1 MAEGGR
7 KPCLLAGVRVG
18 GLGRV
23 TNPESTHQPAS
34 FWAHQAADWS
44 TNTARLVGTFELGA
58 KVSSHATSPIA
69 FHLLVACGTQRLGAR
84 LVDLRSSAAVHS
96 LVSHGQI
103 DGSAAANLAV
113 TWSLVQDH
121 IVASGSADGVARLWN
136 IRRNNL
142 GTCALA
148 KVHNGPVNGLTWTD
162 DSAYIVSA
170 GHNRQFSLATTIRN
184 DYNGHL
190 TIFVSPSRLT
200 PQKKEFLFYPNKNG
214 MLVTGLHEGTLIIR
228 LRGMGPAVAAT
239 RQRGERTTRNFLSST
254 NVSDGI
260 YSRHLDGHIRAWTPQ
275 LEALDKEDESTSIED
290 ATGARVKKRKVLD
303 DVFRTLMG
311 RADLVLLKRCLVSSG
326 AQLSTLVLAH
336 LIMEDGVTRRS
347 RFHKHEP
354 SEPEIGEDRR
364 LWSPTSS
371 SREVH
376 NETRDHAD
384 QISLWLFKS
393 LLVLSPTA
401 LLLTDTPS

>member
-1 MAEGGR
+1 MAESGR
-7 KPCLLAGVRVG
+7 QPRLLAGVRVG

-23 TNPESTHQPAS
+23 TNPESTLQPA
-34 FWAHQAADWS
+34 FLWAHQAGPHWS

-84 LVDLRSSAAVHS
+84 LVDLPSSAAVQS

-103 DGSAAANLAV
+103 NGSAAANLAV
-113 TWSLVQDH
+113 TWSLVHDH

-136 IRRNNL
+136 IRRH
-142 GTCALA
+142 T

-162 DSAYIVSA
+162 DGAYIVSA

-184 DYNGHL
+184 DYNGHM
-190 TIFVSPSRLT
+190 TMFVSPSRLT
-200 PQKKEFLFYPNKNG
+200 PRKKEFLFYPNKNG

-254 NVSDGI
+254 NVADGI
-260 YSRHLDGHIRAWTPQ
+260 CSGHSDGHIRAWTPQ
-275 LEALDKEDESTSIED
+275 LEALDKEDESTSIEE

-311 RADLVLLKRCLVSSG
+311 RQVSFS
-326 AQLSTLVLAH
+326 
-336 LIMEDGVTRRS
+336 
-347 RFHKHEP
+347 
-354 SEPEIGEDRR
+354 
-364 LWSPTSS
+364 
-371 SREVH
+371 
-376 NETRDHAD
+376 
-384 QISLWLFKS
+384 
-393 LLVLSPTA
+393 
-401 LLLTDTPS
+401 